1 MSNKSRSELHFLVDF
16 YHYKSYNVHNGGKG
30 AFELAAANKLTG
42 KMLSFIDAY
51 FGEAQFNATEAY
63 RLSGYKITSMSKATL
78 DKNVSELMAKP
89 LIIAEIERRQAARQ
103 VKAEVKSEYLI
114 NKLMQ
119 IIEKEQEDNPQAALR
134 AIELAGK
141 SIALWKERQEISG
154 VDGEAIKHEQHVK
167 ESVADF
173 TDRIK
178 SLASRAAS
186 PDVSDG
192 ASNVVRLPDR
202 RAEG

>member
-1 MSNKSRSELHFLVDF
+1 M
-16 YHYKSYNVHNGGKG
+16 
-30 AFELAAANKLTG
+30 AATNKLTN
-42 KMLSFIDAY
+42 KMISFIDAY
-51 FGEAQFNATEAY
+51 FGEAQLNATKAY
-63 RLSGYKITSMSKATL
+63 HLSDYVITTKNKSTI
-78 DKNVSELMAKP
+78 DKNVSELMANK
-89 LIIAEIERRQAARQ
+89 LVRAEIDRRMAKRQ
-103 VKAEVKSEYLI
+103 QRSEVKAEYLL
-114 NKLMQ
+114 NKLIE
-119 IIEKEQEDNPQAALR
+119 IIDDNSDSEKTTDRLR

-154 VDGEAIKHEQHVK
+154 VDGEAIKHEQHIK

-173 TDRIK
+173 TNRIQ

-202 RAEG
+202 RAES